1 VKNPSRRST
10 RPDNAEPTLTPLF
23 ENAPPGF
30 SYGSLGSQTWLEL
43 ELKLRDV
50 WNRVMQLDRLSEGR
64 G

>member
-1 VKNPSRRST
+1 
-10 RPDNAEPTLTPLF
+10 LTPLF

-30 SYGSLGSQTWLEL
+30 SYGSLGSQAWLEL

-50 WNRVMQLDRLSEGR
+50 WNRAMQLDRLSEGK